1 MIDPEVLE
9 KLKERY
15 SSLHPLIFHR
25 STERA
30 NDGGQLFE
38 ILEGF
43 PKDYPVVWDEELQC
57 WGTAYDMFQKNG
69 FAE

>member
-15 SSLHPLIFHR
+15 SSLHPLVIQR
-25 STERA
+25 SLERV
-30 NDGGQLFE
+30 DDCGQLFE

-43 PKDYPVVWDEELQC
+43 PKEYPVVWDEELHC
-57 WGTAYDMFQKNG
+57 WGTTDDMFQKNG